1 MISILCSSLF
11 YKETSFKNTSR
22 ASLALNPAHSS
33 LNFVVDKKLHFDL
46 AKIYW
51 NEEDKPR
58 SQKKDHEKMAQT
70 TTCQHM
76 QRQAVWKRNAK
87 TDQDGLKQIKQL
99 SQAHPNSICFI
110 CWYCEIPYSKQH
122 DTLQNRKNFFCH
134 QTKSFLN
141 ETIISRSSGRKEYDY
156 EWIIE
161 YSP

>member
-1 MISILCSSLF
+1 M
-11 YKETSFKNTSR
+11 
-22 ASLALNPAHSS
+22 
-33 LNFVVDKKLHFDL
+33 
-46 AKIYW
+46 
-51 NEEDKPR
+51 
-58 SQKKDHEKMAQT
+58 
-70 TTCQHM
+70 
-76 QRQAVWKRNAK
+76 
-87 TDQDGLKQIKQL
+87 IKQL

-161 YSP
+161 YIQPITITRSTLAIKWFITACYSIKSLTPTWLATSHDTADTAVTSGRARPAARCYSQAAPGLRLPANIQDVGEHLETHYYIIIHN